1 MVVVATAFLLLQAHS
16 SLALAYSVSTA
27 TAPQPPPAV
36 LPPPPPR
43 GHHGAAPHSRLLE
56 LTLDYTSFWMHEKLW
71 GCEMLLRPPPVM
83 CVVSPA
89 LLAQS
94 ASSKTKL
101 MELRELAVRRA
112 PRLAPLRTDTDV

>member
-16 SLALAYSVSTA
+16 SLALAYLVSTA

-36 LPPPPPR
+36 LPPPPR
-43 GHHGAAPHSRLLE
+43 GHRGAAPHSRLLE

-101 MELRELAVRRA
+101 MELRELAVWRA